1 MNTVTEDGRPM
12 QRRRSIKGRS
22 LGLSGL
28 LAVALTALTAIP
40 AMAATSTT
48 IPTATAGCPAPQLS
62 QLLLPVGDPNWYALA
77 PGETTD
83 NFTGAG
89 WTLTGGAQIVAVT
102 LADGQTGSV
111 LDLPSGSRA
120 VSPAMC
126 VASSYPTV
134 RMMVRDLV
142 GADGVSFAV
151 SYAGTKTAA
160 NPENTG
166 HVQGGHGDWTL
177 SNPVKIHPG
186 NRAGWQQVQYTLTP
200 GGKTSDVQI
209 YNLYVDPRGA

>member
-1 MNTVTEDGRPM
+1 MNTVTDDGRPT

-28 LAVALTALTAIP
+28 LAVALTAIAAIP
-40 AMAATSTT
+40 AMAATWTT
-48 IPTATAGCPAPQLS
+48 IPAATAGCPAPQLS
-62 QLLLPVGDPNWYALA
+62 QLLLPVGDANWYALA
-77 PGETTD
+77 PGESTD

-102 LADGQTGSV
+102 LADGATGSV
-111 LDLPSGSRA
+111 LDLPSGSQA

-126 VASSYPTV
+126 VASSYPMG

-142 GADGVSFAV
+142 GAQGVSFAV
-151 SYAGTKTAA
+151 SYAGTKTATQ
-160 NPENTG
+160 PQNTG
-166 HVQGGHGDWTL
+166 QVHGSHSDWTL
-177 SNPVKIHPG
+177 ANPVNLHPG
-186 NRAGWQQVQYTLTP
+186 NLPGWQRVQYTLTP
-200 GGKTSDVQI
+200 GGKTGDVQI